1 MSKTLIRLITLV
13 LAIAMVA
20 CLAVGCGGNGDTAA
34 DTNSDG
40 GNSTQTG
47 SDNKPNK
54 EPGMDGIDKS
64 VNPEDYR
71 GTTVKYVTWKDP
83 ELNEDGVAV
92 KKFEKDFGIELEP
105 VLIGQGD
112 YVKTIAA
119 SIASNT
125 QGDVFFENGDFPGSL
140 TVMQPLDAAK
150 LDLSAPIWN
159 QALIKAST
167 LEGHPYLVDC
177 ISNVWTEVDICVY
190 NKNIFQTNGLNSP
203 ADYYEAGIWT
213 FDNFRLAAN
222 EVRNLG
228 KDYEGAGLLGEAA
241 LGAAGSSFFTYKDNK
256 MQVTADN
263 HLYDVMQL
271 LSEMKSEGSVKLDR
285 GGFQNG
291 KQGMAL
297 TNCFGLKRTGYF
309 TEINPDHLGATY
321 LPVWKKG
328 DKQCV
333 TGIYRGWGLIDGAK
347 NPVAAGLFLRQ
358 YLDVNNYDL
367 EATFHNQEVA
377 NFFFQVTGTY
387 SENMIYYHGPDMTK
401 TTGIKDSY
409 FHEAWNYQTPSN
421 MKKYLDEQKPVMQEM
436 CDKANEI
443 IKLERDWIKKA
454 EAEGTINKLS

>member
-20 CLAVGCGGNGDTAA
+20 CLAVGCGGNGETA
-34 DTNSDG
+34 S
-40 GNSTQTG
+40 TG
-47 SDNKPNK
+47 SNGGSSNQGTNNNNK
-54 EPGMDGIDKS
+54 EPGLDGIDKS

-92 KKFEKDFGIELEP
+92 KKFEADFGIDLEP

-112 YVKTIAA
+112 YVKTISAH
-119 SIASNT
+119 IASNT

-140 TVMQPLDAAK
+140 KVMQPLDAAM

-167 LEGHPYLVDC
+167 LDGHPYLVDC

-190 NKNIFQTNGLNSP
+190 NKAIFENAGLNTP
-203 ADYYEAGIWT
+203 ADYYAAGKWT
-213 FDNFRLAAN
+213 FDNFRYAAQQ
-222 EVRNLG
+222 VTKLG
-228 KDYEGAGLLGEAA
+228 KDYVGAGLLGESA
-241 LGAAGSSFFTYKDNK
+241 LGAAGCSFFTYKDNQ
-256 MQVTADN
+256 MVVTADQ
-263 HLYDVMQL
+263 HLYEVMNYLCQ
-271 LSEMKSEGSVKLDR
+271 MKADGIAKLDR
-285 GGFQNG
+285 GGFGEG

-297 TNCFGLKRTGYF
+297 TNCFGLKKTGYF
-309 TEINPDHLGATY
+309 TQINPDHLGATY
-321 LPVWKKG
+321 LPVWKEG
-328 DKQCV
+328 DKQYV

-377 NFFFQVTGTY
+377 NFFFQVTGQY
-387 SENMIYYHGPDMTK
+387 SEDMIYYHGPDMVK
-401 TTGIKDSY
+401 TTGLGGQ
-409 FHEAWNYQTPSN
+409 FHEAWNSQAPAN
-421 MKKYLDEQKPVMQEM
+421 MTGYIDSQKPVMQQM

-443 IKLERDWIKKA
+443 INEEREMLKK
-454 EAEGTINKLS
+454 EFGN